1 MKMLLTLAWRNIW
14 RNKRR
19 SLISMASVMFAVFFA
34 IAADSFEIGTYE
46 LTIRNMVKLST
57 GYIQI
62 QDVMYDE
69 EPSIDNTM
77 IYDEHLEETLSQFP
91 ISYIVPRI
99 QNFALAA
106 TDHNTRGTFIMGI
119 DPRKENLLNNMQN
132 NLVRGEY
139 LQADDQQVMIA
150 EGLANILGLD
160 VGDTLVL
167 ISQGFQG
174 MSASGL
180 FPVKGIVRLALP
192 DMNNN
197 FIYMPLE
204 AAQWFYGSEERISF
218 LIVMPENTDRTIRLA
233 KQIQEQLDSEWYAV
247 VTWHH
252 LLRDFL
258 RMMEM
263 DRAGSKMIIYI
274 LYIVIGFG
282 LFATILTMMLERL
295 REFGMLISLGM
306 RRMQLAAICLF
317 ETIMMSFLGA
327 LAGIALAF
335 PIVLYFNINPIT
347 LTGQMA
353 DRIIEYG
360 FEPIIPPSLNPE
372 IFISQ
377 AITVFIISMLVG
389 LYPLVKVF
397 RMKIINIT
405 KT

>member
-1 MKMLLTLAWRNIW
+1 
-14 RNKRR
+14 
-19 SLISMASVMFAVFFA
+19 
-34 IAADSFEIGTYE
+34 
-46 LTIRNMVKLST
+46 
-57 GYIQI
+57 
-62 QDVMYDE
+62 
-69 EPSIDNTM
+69 
-77 IYDEHLEETLSQFP
+77 
-91 ISYIVPRI
+91 
-99 QNFALAA
+99 
-106 TDHNTRGTFIMGI
+106 
-119 DPRKENLLNNMQN
+119 
-132 NLVRGEY
+132 
-139 LQADDQQVMIA
+139 
-150 EGLANILGLD
+150 
-160 VGDTLVL
+160 
-167 ISQGFQG
+167 
-174 MSASGL
+174 
-180 FPVKGIVRLALP
+180 
-192 DMNNN
+192 
-197 FIYMPLE
+197 
-204 AAQWFYGSEERISF
+204 
-218 LIVMPENTDRTIRLA
+218 
-233 KQIQEQLDSEWYAV
+233 
-247 VTWHH
+247 
-252 LLRDFL
+252 
-258 RMMEM
+258 M

-306 RRMQLAAICLF
+306 KRMQLAAICLF